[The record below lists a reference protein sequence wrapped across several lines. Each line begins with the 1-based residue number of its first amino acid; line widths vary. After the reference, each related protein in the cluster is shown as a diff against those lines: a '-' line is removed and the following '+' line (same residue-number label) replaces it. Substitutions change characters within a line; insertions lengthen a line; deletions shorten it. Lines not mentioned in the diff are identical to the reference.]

1 MIIRVSIY
9 LSLIFLV
16 KIHYSQDFLNYSPLP
31 KNSIGLNYWTNSF
44 YGDIE
49 YITKPSLFINNRP
62 SVGLF
67 YERNFFS
74 NFSTSLN
81 INWGQLSSNNATQ
94 NFQSTILHASIEN
107 IIYFKEIRSNQ
118 NKIIPFISLGIGRLV
133 FRSYSDFLDQ
143 NGNYYNYWEDGSI
156 RDIPSTDSLS
166 NSANFISRDY
176 EYETSVSNDSV
187 NFGNLYI
194 PGSIG
199 FLWKFKNI
207 FNTKI
212 FLAYN
217 QLFTDW
223 IDNISNGINDKFISI
238 GVAVSIYFSRDGFNY
253 KKDKK
258 QFINIFENLDS
269 DFDGIKDH
277 DDKCQK
283 TPINVSILKNGC
295 PVDSDFDGFPDFQDL
310 EPNSKSILFIDDSGR
325 SMKSYKTY
333 KIELKFDTIIPLN
346 VD

>member
-1 MIIRVSIY
+1 M
-9 LSLIFLV
+9 
-16 KIHYSQDFLNYSPLP
+16 KYS
-31 KNSIGLNYWTNSF
+31 
-44 YGDIE
+44 
-49 YITKPSLFINNRP
+49 TKPSLFINNRP

-74 NFSTSLN
+74 NLSTSLN
-81 INWGQLSSNNATQ
+81 MNWGQLSTNNATQ

-107 IIYFKEIRSNQ
+107 IIYLRKIKSNE
-118 NKIIPFISLGIGRLV
+118 NKIIPFITLGIGSLS
-133 FRSYSDFLDQ
+133 FQSYSDFLDQ

-156 RDIPSTDSLS
+156 RDIPQVDSLP
-166 NSANFISRDY
+166 NSGNFLSRDY
-176 EYETSVSNDSV
+176 EYETSVSIDSV
-187 NFGNLYI
+187 NYGNLYI
-194 PGSIG
+194 PATIG
-199 FLWKFKNI
+199 FLWKFKNV

-212 FLAYN
+212 FLSYN

-238 GVAVSIYFSRDGFNY
+238 GVAVSVYFSRDGLNY

-258 QFINIFENLDS
+258 QFINIFDNLDS

-283 TPINVSILKNGC
+283 TPINVSILPTGC
-295 PVDSDFDGFPDFQDL
+295 PIDSDFDGIPDYKDL

-325 SMKSYKTY
+325 SIKNYSGFE
-333 KIELKFDTIIPLN
+333 IELKFDTIIPIR
-346 VD
+346 VDEF

>member
-1 MIIRVSIY
+1 ME
-9 LSLIFLV
+9 
-16 KIHYSQDFLNYSPLP
+16 YSKKL
-31 KNSIGLNYWTNSF
+31 
-44 YGDIE
+44 
-49 YITKPSLFINNRP
+49 SLFINNRP

-74 NFSTSLN
+74 NLSTSLN
-81 INWGQLSSNNATQ
+81 MNWGQLSTNNATQ

-107 IIYFKEIRSNQ
+107 IIYLRKIKSNE
-118 NKIIPFISLGIGRLV
+118 NKIIPFITLGIGSLS
-133 FRSYSDFLDQ
+133 FQSYSDFLDQ

-156 RDIPSTDSLS
+156 RDIPQVDSLS
-166 NSANFISRDY
+166 NSANFLTRDY

-187 NFGNLYI
+187 NYGNLYI
-194 PGSIG
+194 PATIG
-199 FLWKFKNI
+199 FLWKFKNV

-212 FLAYN
+212 FLSYN

-238 GVAVSIYFSRDGFNY
+238 GVAVSVYFSRDGVNY

-277 DDKCQK
+277 DDQCQK
-283 TPINVSILKNGC
+283 TPINVSILPTGC
-295 PVDSDFDGFPDFQDL
+295 PIDSDFDGIPDYKDL

-325 SMKSYKTY
+325 SIKNYSGFE
-333 KIELKFDTIIPLN
+333 IELKFDTIIPIR
-346 VD
+346 VDEF